1 MDRLQRVLEAAGI
14 PVWRDTVNL
23 WPGQDWKIEISR
35 AINTGSLVFI
45 ACFSGNSESRNTSYQ
60 FEELRLAA
68 DAIRRRPPGQAW
80 LIPIRFSVCY
90 LPYFDL
96 GSNRTLDSLQ
106 RVDLF
111 DEDSWEQGTNRLVV
125 AIRGILDQTAAARR
139 SPSSPGTPLMAEQGG
154 SGLPQASAPLHGV
167 PEASASPS
175 PANNFQHDVFIL
187 HAPADI
193 DMARRT
199 CSELET
205 GEYNVWCDEGKTISS
220 AGFDELLK
228 TIKKCRFL
236 LIVLSSA
243 FVHSSVRDKLS
254 AATVSLIEQAGVTII
269 PLLYETC
276 PIPLALETYEF
287 ADFTKS
293 PYEGIGQVFDVLRS
307 YDPSVIAEAPPR
319 PKRPTLRDAINNL
332 IRKVREASELYLAT
346 DLGGTKAYMS
356 LMTRSGDRL
365 FDRKFPTQSH
375 TDSAALAGFLAAKIL
390 ESIYGVHET
399 TGIALDDLKEKIS
412 AFGVAFAGPTDT
424 QSGVVRDASNF
435 TIKDFPLAD
444 SLRKQLG
451 KPVFIEND
459 ANLGVVGEAWKG
471 VARDHRNVIGLIIGT
486 GIGGG
491 IVMDGQLYTG
501 SNGAA
506 GEIGHMVIDADSDV
520 TCGCG
525 QRGCFEALASRRAIA
540 QELARRKSLH
550 GQPDIRWEEKNLG
563 SAELADYVATGDPDA
578 VEVMREAS
586 RIWGRAVRTLLNIL
600 NPDIVF
606 FGGGFI
612 RQLGDRLGDSF
623 LDPVRDEARK
633 CMNSIYELEGERI
646 PIVLGELDNPVLS
659 GACLLAIRRSRGS
672 SLRADFIATITT
684 ELDGLEIQVLESI
697 YNYYP
702 RLTRISRDPRNA
714 FHEDRLRKLR
724 NHGLIATS
732 NGLSFRRAEQVKITE
747 LGRIVVERL
756 MASRNL

>member
-1 MDRLQRVLEAAGI
+1 M
-14 PVWRDTVNL
+14 
-23 WPGQDWKIEISR
+23 EISR
-35 AINTGSLVFI
+35 AINAGSLVFI
-45 ACFSGNSESRNTSYQ
+45 ACFSENTERRNVSYQ
-60 FEELRLAA
+60 FEELRLAT
-68 DAIRRRPPGQAW
+68 DAIRLRPPGQIW
-80 LIPIRFSVCY
+80 LIPVRFSACN
-90 LPYFDL
+90 LPHFDL

-111 DEDSWEQGTNRLVV
+111 DDDSWAQGINRLVITV
-125 AIRGILDQTAAARR
+125 RRILGHAASVRRFPSPPDTSLERNSSGRPQT
-139 SPSSPGTPLMAEQGG
+139 SPPIQ
-154 SGLPQASAPLHGV
+154 GV

-175 PANNFQHDVFIL
+175 LVTDFQHDVFIL

-193 DMARRT
+193 DMARRIRF
-199 CSELET
+199 ELET
-205 GEYNVWCDEGKTISS
+205 GEYDVCWDEGRLISS
-220 AGFDELLK
+220 ADFDELLGI
-228 TIKKCRFL
+228 IKKCRYL
-236 LIVLSSA
+236 LIALSSA
-243 FVHSSVRDKLS
+243 FVHSSLAHDELS
-254 AATVSLIEQAGVTII
+254 AATIGFIEQSGVTIL

-276 PIPLALETYEF
+276 PIPVALETYEF
-287 ADFTKS
+287 ADFTRS
-293 PYEGIGQVFDVLRS
+293 PYEGIGQVFEVLRS
-307 YDPSVIAEAPPR
+307 YELSTTEEAPPR
-319 PKRPTLRDAINNL
+319 AKRLTLRDAINNL
-332 IRKVREASELYLAT
+332 IRLIREASELYLAT

-399 TGIALDDLKEKIS
+399 TGIALDDIKGKIS
-412 AFGVAFAGPTDT
+412 AFGVAFAGPTDA
-424 QSGVVRDASNF
+424 QSGMVRDASNF
-435 TIKDFPLAD
+435 TIKNFPLAD
-444 SLRKQLG
+444 ILQKQLG
-451 KPVFIEND
+451 RPVFIEND

-471 VARDHRNVIGLIIGT
+471 VARDHRNVVGIIIGT

-506 GEIGHMVIDADSDV
+506 GEIGHMVIDVDSNV

-550 GQPDIRWEEKNLG
+550 GQSDIRWEENNLG
-563 SAELADYVATGDPDA
+563 SAELADYVAAGDPDA
-578 VEVMREAS
+578 IEVMREAS
-586 RIWGRAVRTLLNIL
+586 RIWGRAVRTLLNVL

-606 FGGGFI
+606 FGGGFV

-633 CMNSIYELEGERI
+633 CMNSIYELGGERI

-672 SLRADFIATITT
+672 NLRADIISTIITD
-684 ELDGLEIQVLESI
+684 LDELEIRVLESI
-697 YNYYP
+697 YNYHP
-702 RLTRISRDPRNA
+702 RLTRISRDPRNS

-732 NGLSFRRAEQVKITE
+732 NGLPFRRAEHVKITE
-747 LGRIVVERL
+747 LGRIATERL
-756 MASRNL
+756 IASREI